1 MDITVTKK
9 GCKLTFKFNPSDDT
23 YGFLV
28 NTITEEFSDIEK
40 FNSIASFEVDAD
52 GIYEFILIESKGLT
66 IPENKLVEDE
76 NGNLVPGF
84 KIYNHSWPFIKYYHS
99 IHTEELGGSTIHDTG
114 NFSTKKVFSTCKLEK
129 CLLSLQLKVF
139 NELVKNCGKSCKNLD
154 ETKSQRDFLFI
165 ANWIMQHLEEYDRFE
180 ELYNIYEGIQ
190 SCNSL
195 CSDLLKNNK
204 CGCNG

>member
-9 GCKLTFKFNPSDDT
+9 GCKLTFKFDHSNNT
-23 YGFLV
+23 YGFLR
-28 NTITEEFSDIEK
+28 NTITSEFSDIEK
-40 FNSIASFEVDAD
+40 FDSVASFEVDSD
-52 GIYEFILIESKGLT
+52 GIYEFILIDSEGLT
-66 IPENKLVEDE
+66 IPENKLVEIE
-76 NGNLVPGF
+76 GKLVPGF
-84 KIYNHSWPFIKYYHS
+84 KDYGYSWTYDDYVEAIR
-99 IHTEELGGSTIHDTG
+99 TVEAGGIPKNNPG

-139 NELVKNCGKSCKNLD
+139 NELVKNCGKGCKNLD
-154 ETKSQRDFLFI
+154 EIKSQRDFLFI

-195 CSDLLKNNK
+195 CNDLLKNNK

>member
-9 GCKLTFKFNPSDDT
+9 GCTLTFRFDYSDCT

-28 NTITEEFSDIEK
+28 NKTAGEFSNIEQFK
-40 FNSIASFEVDAD
+40 GVASFEVDKD
-52 GIYEFILIESKGLT
+52 GIYEFVLIHSEHLTLTES
-66 IPENKLVEDE
+66 
-76 NGNLVPGF
+76 GF
-84 KIYNHSWPFIKYYHS
+84 KIGTHEWTVSDYFDA
-99 IHTEELGGSTIHDTG
+99 IHVEGSPIIEVG
-114 NFSTKKVFSTCKLEK
+114 NFYTKNIFCICKLEK

-139 NELVKNCGKSCKNLD
+139 NELVKNCGKGCKNLD
-154 ETKSQRDFLFI
+154 EIKSQRDFLFI